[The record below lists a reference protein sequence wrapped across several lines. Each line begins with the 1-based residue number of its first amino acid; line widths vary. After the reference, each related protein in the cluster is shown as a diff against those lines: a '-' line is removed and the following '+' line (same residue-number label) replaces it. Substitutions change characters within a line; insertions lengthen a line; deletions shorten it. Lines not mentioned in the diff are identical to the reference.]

1 MDNILTKEK
10 IMLEQNQ
17 LNTVICSNK
26 EYIWKNISKIEALK
40 KENSLRKSQTLCE
53 NLQINFK

>member
-1 MDNILTKEK
+1 MDNISEEK
-10 IMLEQNQ
+10 IEFDANRINLI
-17 LNTVICSNK
+17 LNSNK

>member
-1 MDNILTKEK
+1 MDNTLTKEK

-40 KENSLRKSQTLCE
+40 KENSLRKSQTLCQ